1 MIFSHFFF
9 HEQNIQVAFPGTV
22 LEPVYVGQ
30 QSLFN
35 ARQDNSA
42 QEVSNVLSHHQQA
55 NSNLFPTHRS
65 GNLCS
70 DDYTI
75 TELQPVNCQ
84 PSTSS
89 LPNVSYSNVS
99 SSFTNVPSTSDPC
112 TSLSSANQEGFN
124 NSMWPA
130 VDNQFF
136 DPRDVEG
143 LDQEEDGL
151 FSDGE
156 EENIEDMEM
165 RNKIQQCLIL
175 NRDYQVKR
183 STFFG
188 FCVLFFRFRL
198 HDVLKEIC
206 PLSLSLL
213 CICTWMGQ
221 HLKETVL

>member
-1 MIFSHFFF
+1 M
-9 HEQNIQVAFPGTV
+9 AFPGTV

-30 QSLFN
+30 QSSFN
-35 ARQDNSA
+35 AGQDSSA
-42 QEVSNVLSHHQQA
+42 QGVSDVLSHHQLA
-55 NSNLFPTHRS
+55 NSNLFPAHRS

-89 LPNVSYSNVS
+89 LPNVSYSSVS

-112 TSLSSANQEGFN
+112 TSLSSANQEGLN
-124 NSMWPA
+124 NSTWPA

-143 LDQEEDGL
+143 LDQEEDGP

-188 FCVLFFRFRL
+188 LRVSFFQFRL
-198 HDVLKEIC
+198 HDVLKKIC
-206 PLSLSLL
+206 HLSLSLL

-221 HLKETVL
+221 HYFETNSSLG

>member
-1 MIFSHFFF
+1 M
-9 HEQNIQVAFPGTV
+9 
-22 LEPVYVGQ
+22 
-30 QSLFN
+30 
-35 ARQDNSA
+35 
-42 QEVSNVLSHHQQA
+42 
-55 NSNLFPTHRS
+55 
-65 GNLCS
+65 
-70 DDYTI
+70 
-75 TELQPVNCQ
+75 NCQ

-124 NSMWPA
+124 NSTWPA

-143 LDQEEDGL
+143 LDQEEDSP

-183 STFFG
+183 STFFV
-188 FCVLFFRFRL
+188 FRVSFFQFRM
-198 HDVLKEIC
+198 HDVLKKIC
-206 PLSLSLL
+206 HLSLSLL

-221 HLKETVL
+221 HYFERNSSLVFPQHMVFSAGKQNIQETKGCLNVVFLSMYGII